1 LDLSY
6 LIQSLIP
13 CHCTRSNCY
22 CWLNFNAICQFF
34 HIFAGSYPLFS
45 RSLRTGSCFGWNPQW
60 IGQQILLKFNPATVN
75 GSNQFYLRV
84 FASNKEEVPISEQKI
99 FVLSHS
105 APNVMLRF
113 VHVIKCS
120 KSAIQPDNCNSK
132 LYFEDVMLHVLYVFL

>member
-1 LDLSY
+1 
-6 LIQSLIP
+6 
-13 CHCTRSNCY
+13 
-22 CWLNFNAICQFF
+22 
-34 HIFAGSYPLFS
+34 
-45 RSLRTGSCFGWNPQW
+45 
-60 IGQQILLKFNPATVN
+60 VN

-84 FASNKEEVPISEQKI
+84 FASNKEEVAISEQKI